1 MRELSSLRE
10 GWDAFEEE
18 ETRLLRAMTVQES
31 MRQWL
36 MLQEAFEPQLQQTAT
51 LFAPER
57 WAALAELQA
66 RLHRLAEWQEQHGQ
80 LVQGNSDTP
89 TSNLQP
95 LTSNF

>member
-10 GWDAFEEE
+10 GWDTFQEE

-36 MLQEAFEPQLQQTAT
+36 MLQEAFEYQLLQTTA

-57 WAALAELQA
+57 RAALAELQA
-66 RLHRLAEWQEQHGQ
+66 RLQRLAEWGQEHGKTAS
-80 LVQGNSDTP
+80 VSPDTAAA
-89 TSNLQP
+89 
-95 LTSNF
+95 FG